1 MRKYSMKINGQH
13 AQVVADSDE
22 VMYSST
28 DATAA
33 AYVMVALQLQVAPA
47 EVPEPARMPA
57 RASQWYI
64 VEYGDDDDRRRL
76 LVNAWDSESAGRA
89 ANTKPAVRA
98 SDSVNIELV
107 EPLPKG
113 KATVWTL
120 VRGE

>member
-13 AQVVADSDE
+13 AQVMTDSDE

-33 AYVMVALQLQVAPA
+33 AYVMVALQSQVAPA
-47 EVPEPARMPA
+47 EVPELARVLK

-76 LVNAWDSESAGRA
+76 LVNAWDSESAREA
-89 ANTKPAVRA
+89 ANTKSVVRA
-98 SDSVNIELV
+98 SDSVNIEMV

-120 VRGE
+120 VRGQ